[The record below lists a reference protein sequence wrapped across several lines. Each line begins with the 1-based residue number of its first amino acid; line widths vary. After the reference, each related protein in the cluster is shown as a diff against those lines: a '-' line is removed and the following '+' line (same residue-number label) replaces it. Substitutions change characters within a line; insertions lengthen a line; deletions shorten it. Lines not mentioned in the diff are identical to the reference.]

1 MRDINSG
8 TLAAR
13 LAADPDARRLRT
25 VGATHALDLRVLWST
40 TRRGDD
46 GYEERTNGE
55 WITVWGATATFVL
68 EKLRKGDQVILLYH
82 LEVDEWQTADGKR
95 HSRLRPKIDQ
105 LQIGR
110 QAAANAIGRPAQ
122 GPASNVQVSE
132 EDLPF

>member
-1 MRDINSG
+1 MCQI
-8 TLAAR
+8 L
-13 LAADPDARRLRT
+13 DA
-25 VGATHALDLRVLWST
+25 GQST

-46 GYEERTNGE
+46 GYEARTNGE